1 MKTAF
6 YTNNDFTYF
15 AEVKK
20 IELLENAYNIKITS
34 QWLSA
39 KNPNDEQ
46 TQFQTTCAKEDLQRL
61 SSLIEQVITN
71 G

>member
-1 MKTAF
+1 MKTVF

-39 KNPNDEQ
+39 KNPNEEQ
-46 TQFQTTCAKEDLQRL
+46 TQFQATCAKEDLKKL
-61 SSLIEQVITN
+61 SSLIEQAIAI